1 MAVRIEDFIGKVG
14 NLDGDVAAYELAK
27 TKELYPN
34 GNNKYSATSDEIVKF
49 VSKYRPG
56 KQKTTGLGD
65 EDKQSVG
72 TKILDITKDLLDTQ
86 KTQTSQY
93 DASEMYRINDMLDI
107 INKKGETTGGL
118 MGMAKRALGDVASG
132 IATQLSQESKLR
144 TDINEKVGMQGELSK
159 GLRDEMVAA
168 YPATLRLGYGIDQ
181 LSSMMTTMMG
191 ETGRFNLI
199 SQGTIE
205 QAAKTARA
213 FVGDLSEMGKVFSQF
228 EKVGLGASDASKA
241 IDKAGISSLSLGLN
255 SKKTTAELRDN
266 LGKLNEYGFAN
277 GVQGLNRMVQTANE
291 FRMSMSSVYQVA
303 DKVFSPESAL
313 ELSANL
319 QVLGGAIGDFNDPLK
334 LMYMA
339 TNNVE
344 GLQDALIGA
353 AGSLTT
359 YNQEQGRF
367 EITGVNLRK
376 AKAMAQELGISYEEL
391 AKGAIAA
398 SERSAAASALMT
410 NGLIMDEKEKEFLTN
425 LSQMKE
431 GKMVIEV
438 PKSLM
443 SEFNGQTEVAL
454 ESLTE
459 SQKTTLLANQKAFE
473 KMSAEDVARGQLSAT
488 ENIQRDVAFL
498 AATTRGQ
505 AVKAFKSAAEA
516 AGITG
521 EDSQQFVKDMTDKL
535 ARGEV
540 QMMGSFNEMAASVIK
555 SIKGGVQTA
564 VGSVNNQQKP
574 MNVTE
579 AEKKASEA
587 KQAATQTTKVVK
599 VEHTVAAP
607 ALMDGWSR
615 QIVKDASIKNDFM
628 FSDNDEYTSPPKFK

>member
-1 MAVRIEDFIGKVG
+1 
-14 NLDGDVAAYELAK
+14 
-27 TKELYPN
+27 
-34 GNNKYSATSDEIVKF
+34 
-49 VSKYRPG
+49 
-56 KQKTTGLGD
+56 
-65 EDKQSVG
+65 
-72 TKILDITKDLLDTQ
+72 
-86 KTQTSQY
+86 
-93 DASEMYRINDMLDI
+93 
-107 INKKGETTGGL
+107 
-118 MGMAKRALGDVASG
+118 
-132 IATQLSQESKLR
+132 
-144 TDINEKVGMQGELSK
+144 
-159 GLRDEMVAA
+159 
-168 YPATLRLGYGIDQ
+168 
-181 LSSMMTTMMG
+181 
-191 ETGRFNLI
+191 
-199 SQGTIE
+199 
-205 QAAKTARA
+205 
-213 FVGDLSEMGKVFSQF
+213 
-228 EKVGLGASDASKA
+228 
-241 IDKAGISSLSLGLN
+241 
-255 SKKTTAELRDN
+255 
-266 LGKLNEYGFAN
+266 
-277 GVQGLNRMVQTANE
+277 
-291 FRMSMSSVYQVA
+291 
-303 DKVFSPESAL
+303 
-313 ELSANL
+313 
-319 QVLGGAIGDFNDPLK
+319 
-334 LMYMA
+334 
-339 TNNVE
+339 
-344 GLQDALIGA
+344 
-353 AGSLTT
+353 
-359 YNQEQGRF
+359 
-367 EITGVNLRK
+367 
-376 AKAMAQELGISYEEL
+376 MAQELGISYEEL

-410 NGLIMDEKEKEFLTN
+410 NGLIIDEKEKEFLTN

>member
-277 GVQGLNRMVQTANE
+277 GVQGLNRMVQKANE